1 MEEHVSTVSA
11 QNQETGNELHALL
24 ELLPRDVAFSVPTI
38 QRGVDFLSGK
48 KTRNIKLT
56 TSS

>member
-24 ELLPRDVAFSVPTI
+24 ELLPRYVAFSVPTI
-38 QRGVDFLSGK
+38 HRGVYFLSGEK
-48 KTRNIKLT
+48 SETLK
-56 TSS
+56 